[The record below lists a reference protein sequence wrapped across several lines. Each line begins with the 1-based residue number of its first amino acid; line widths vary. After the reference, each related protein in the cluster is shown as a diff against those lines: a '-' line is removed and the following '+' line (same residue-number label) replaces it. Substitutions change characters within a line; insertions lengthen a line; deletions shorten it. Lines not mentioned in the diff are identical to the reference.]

1 MLNINWSNNIHSVF
15 NLDMDK
21 HKGIFMAGSGGLS
34 RRDEG
39 VEKFLRE
46 VMDYIL

>member
-21 HKGIFMAGSGGLS
+21 HKGIFMAGSGGVYL
-34 RRDEG
+34 EG
-39 VEKFLRE
+39 MKLWKNS
-46 VMDYIL
+46 